1 MKTEIGGY
9 FELELPKG
17 QAMYSDLIGLN
28 SARNAL
34 VLLIKS
40 KKITKIHLPYFNC
53 RVVSAAVERHCPET
67 SILYYHI
74 DAGFNPD
81 LTGIDTSAF
90 LYYINYFGLQ
100 ELILQRL
107 ENVNL
112 IVDNAQ
118 AFYSPPRGRGH
129 TIYCPRKFFG
139 VCDGGY
145 LQTDTESDLTLVSDT
160 SWERGAHLMKR
171 IDCGASPAY
180 FQYQAAEA
188 ALAEAPPMKM
198 SRLTRRILAGIDY
211 PAIKAARIDNFMH
224 LHLRLGAG
232 NMLSSSIE
240 TALTTDSFVPFCYP
254 YLTEGAELL
263 RKQLLANEIYVPV
276 YWPELAGDPELNAF
290 ERRFVEQI
298 VCLPIDQRYGK
309 AEMLRMADRIAR

>member
-17 QAMYSDLIGLN
+17 HAMYSDLIGLN

-34 VLLIKS
+34 VFLIKS
-40 KKITKIHLPYFNC
+40 RKITKIHLPYFNC
-53 RVVSAAVERHCPET
+53 RVVSAAVKRHCPET

-74 DAGFNPD
+74 DADFNPD
-81 LTGIDTSAF
+81 LTGIGTNAF
-90 LYYINYFGLQ
+90 LYYVNYFALQ

-118 AFYSPPRGRGH
+118 AFYSPPRVRGD

-145 LQTDTESDLTLVSDT
+145 LQTDAEFDLTLVSDT
-160 SWERGAHLMKR
+160 SWEHAAHLMKR
-171 IDCGASPAY
+171 IDCGASSAY
-180 FQYQAAEA
+180 LQYQAAEA
-188 ALAEAPPMKM
+188 ILAAAPPMKM
-198 SRLTRRILAGIDY
+198 SRLTQRILAGIDY
-211 PAIKAARIDNFMH
+211 PAIKAARIDNFIQ
-224 LHLRLGAG
+224 LHHHLGAG
-232 NMLSSSIE
+232 NMLLPSIE
-240 TALTTDSFVPFCYP
+240 TALASDSFVPFCYP
-254 YLTEGAELL
+254 YLTEGAGPL
-263 RKQLLANEIYVPV
+263 RKRLLANEIYVPV
-276 YWPELAGDPELNAF
+276 YWPELEGDPELNTF
-290 ERRFVEQI
+290 ERRFVEQM

-309 AEMLRMADRIAR
+309 AEMLRIADHIAK